1 MDQMFEDPAFMH
13 RAISVRGQMVI
24 PVGAILHSFSK
35 QIHAAYGHASQGGD
49 WRWAL
54 RRAHWQDRRCFK
66 KMLVPGHR
74 KHSRPKVL
82 TGHISLPGMFP
93 HLGKSEAAGAPWQGV
108 STPVLRKKKEGGAL
122 VIVAVC
128 HGPLAWGQRSHLSS
142 FTTTL
147 VERYPDPYLVRYLYS
162 LITMY
167 LSSPSALP
175 SPPHTAGLIPAEGI
189 NGPLKKYHRKHA
201 PAALEKSF
209 YSCHVDSVHI
219 PSEWQ

>member
-108 STPVLRKKKEGGAL
+108 STPVLRKKKEGGGTGDSSSLPWAISMRAEEPFIL
-122 VIVAVC
+122 IYNNLGWKVS
-128 HGPLAWGQRSHLSS
+128 GPLSCALSLFPYHNVLELS
-142 FTTTL
+142 FCSPLTTPHCWTH
-147 VERYPDPYLVRYLYS
+147 
-162 LITMY
+162 
-167 LSSPSALP
+167 PSW
-175 SPPHTAGLIPAEGI
+175 
-189 NGPLKKYHRKHA
+189 R
-201 PAALEKSF
+201 
-209 YSCHVDSVHI
+209 D
-219 PSEWQ
+219 